1 MGFVLVLRYIKKFPA
16 SCVIKIHY
24 PVGVALIAVGAGGVA
39 FDALDVFSDLKAF
52 FVSLHRP
59 VSVIL
64 IYYHVCLV
72 EGFIVIKIGFR
83 V

>member
-1 MGFVLVLRYIKKFPA
+1 
-16 SCVIKIHY
+16 
-24 PVGVALIAVGAGGVA
+24 
-39 FDALDVFSDLKAF
+39 LDVFSDLKAL

-72 EGFIVIKIGFR
+72 EGFVVIRIGFR
-83 V
+83 VWLRKLK